1 MDSQVTIAIISKSD
15 LSTVFISVIFKPVR
29 YSVYYQKKTS
39 IRKKKKLLA
48 RSFKEFNWEI

>member
-1 MDSQVTIAIISKSD
+1 MDSQVTIAITSKSD
-15 LSTVFISVIFKPVR
+15 LSTVFISVIFKPVK

-48 RSFKEFNWEI
+48 RCFKEFN